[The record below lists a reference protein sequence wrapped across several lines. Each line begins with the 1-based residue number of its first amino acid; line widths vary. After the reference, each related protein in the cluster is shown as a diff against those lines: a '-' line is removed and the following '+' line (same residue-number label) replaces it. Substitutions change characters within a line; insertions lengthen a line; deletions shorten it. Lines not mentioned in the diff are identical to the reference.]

1 MSQNVPSGAESTSTT
16 SIPSQDLS
24 IRAYQPRFDR
34 QQPVIAVVA
43 ENSFTELTDYVVPY
57 GVLAESGVARV
68 LAIATEPEPI
78 RMFPALRVEPQ
89 ATIAQFDDR
98 FPEGADYVIV
108 PAVLRQKDP
117 VLLGWLGEQA
127 RKGAIV
133 AGICDGVWVLANAG
147 LLDGRKGVGHWFS
160 LSSLARKFPK
170 TEWLRNTRYVADGNV
185 ITTTGV
191 SASVPVSIAL
201 VEAIAG
207 RDRAASLAR
216 SLGVENWGAQHDSKP
231 FKLGIEQVLTAI
243 GNWLS
248 FWSSEEIGLPIH
260 PGTDEVAL
268 SLMADSYSRTWRSK
282 AFALSDSAEGV
293 TSKRGL
299 RILPDRIS
307 DEDKKVDRTI
317 ELDDRILPVAWLDTT
332 LQDIEGCYGSRTAAF
347 VALQLEYPRDRSET
361 RDRFSS

>member
-1 MSQNVPSGAESTSTT
+1 M
-16 SIPSQDLS
+16 IPP
-24 IRAYQPRFDR
+24 YQPRFDR

-68 LAIATEPEPI
+68 LAIATQPEPI
-78 RMFPALRVEPQ
+78 RMFPTLRVEPQ

-160 LSSLARKFPK
+160 LGKLARKFPN

-216 SLGVENWGAQHDSKP
+216 RLGVEDWGAQHDSKP
-231 FKLGIEQVLTAI
+231 FKLGIKQVLTAA
-243 GNWLS
+243 GNRLS

-268 SLMADSYSRTWRSK
+268 SLMADAYSRTWRSK
-282 AFALSDSAEGV
+282 AFSLSDSAEGV

-307 DEDKKVDRTI
+307 DGGKKVDRTV
-317 ELDDRILPVAWLDTT
+317 ELHDKIPPVSWLDAT
-332 LQDIEGCYGSRTAAF
+332 LQNIEQLYDSGTAAF
-347 VALQLEYPRDRSET
+347 VALQLEYPVDLKFR

>member
-1 MSQNVPSGAESTSTT
+1 MTQNVPSGAKSTSTT
-16 SIPSQDLS
+16 PIPSQDLS

-34 QQPVIAVVA
+34 QQPIIAVVA

-78 RMFPALRVEPQ
+78 RMFPTLRVEPQ
-89 ATIAQFDDR
+89 ATISQFDDR

-117 VLLGWLGEQA
+117 VLLGWLEEQA
-127 RKGAIV
+127 GKGAIV

-160 LSSLARKFPK
+160 LGSLARKFPK

-216 SLGVENWGAQHDSKP
+216 SLGVENWGAQHDSQP
-231 FKLGIEQVLTAI
+231 FKVGIKHVLTALR
-243 GNWLS
+243 NKLS
-248 FWSSEEIGLPIH
+248 FWSSEAIGLPIH
-260 PGTDEVAL
+260 SGVDEVAL
-268 SLMADSYSRTWRSK
+268 SLIADAYSRTWRSK
-282 AFALSDSAEGV
+282 VFSLSASEEGV

-307 DEDKKVDRTI
+307 DGGKKVDRTV
-317 ELDDRILPVAWLDTT
+317 ELHDNIPPVSWLDAT
-332 LQDIEGCYGSRTAAF
+332 LQNIEQFYGSETSAF
-347 VALQLEYPRDRSET
+347 VALQLEYPLDRP
-361 RDRFSS
+361 

>member
-1 MSQNVPSGAESTSTT
+1 M
-16 SIPSQDLS
+16 IPP
-24 IRAYQPRFDR
+24 YQPRFDR

-57 GVLAESGVARV
+57 GVLAESGVAKV
-68 LAIATEPEPI
+68 LAIATQPEPI
-78 RMFPALRVEPQ
+78 RMFPTLRVEPQ
-89 ATIAQFDDR
+89 ATISQFDDR

-117 VLLGWLGEQA
+117 VLLGWLEEQA
-127 RKGAIV
+127 GKGAIV

-160 LSSLARKFPK
+160 LSNLARKFPK

-207 RDRAASLAR
+207 RDRAASLAQR
-216 SLGVENWGAQHDSKP
+216 LGVENWGAQHDSKP